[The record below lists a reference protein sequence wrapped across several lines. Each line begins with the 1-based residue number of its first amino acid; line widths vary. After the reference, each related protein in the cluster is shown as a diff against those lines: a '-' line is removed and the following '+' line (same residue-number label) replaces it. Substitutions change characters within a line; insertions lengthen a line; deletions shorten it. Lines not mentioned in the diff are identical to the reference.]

1 MAAGAILPPLFFEQ
15 RRGGSI
21 LASPHGTLKNIL
33 KHTNVDHAIERPARS
48 SPTTRAMTAEG

>member
-21 LASPHGTLKNIL
+21 LAPSHGTLKNIL
-33 KHTNVDHAIERPARS
+33 KHTNVDHAI
-48 SPTTRAMTAEG
+48 